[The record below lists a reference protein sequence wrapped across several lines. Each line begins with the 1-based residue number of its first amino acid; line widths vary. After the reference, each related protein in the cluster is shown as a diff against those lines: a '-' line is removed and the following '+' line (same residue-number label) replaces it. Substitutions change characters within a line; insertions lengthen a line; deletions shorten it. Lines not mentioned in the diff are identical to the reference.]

1 MKKITFLLLALLFL
15 ACQDSN
21 TLFKEHQT
29 IAMLRW
35 EKTQA
40 RIFSVEVKDNKPVYS
55 ATLALRHSSKLEY
68 GDISLS
74 IKMISPSGKEKIA
87 NYIMPIRD
95 RKTGNLIGSAMGDMC
110 DTEMIFLEKITFEE
124 TGKYNFEVSHT
135 MKEEIISILEV
146 GLIVQKLP

>member
-1 MKKITFLLLALLFL
+1 MKKIIYLCLVVFLWS
-15 ACQDSN
+15 CQDN
-21 TLFKEHQT
+21 NMLFKEHQT

-35 EKTQA
+35 EKTQP
-40 RIFSVEVKDNKPVYS
+40 RIFSVDVKDNKPFYS

-68 GDISLS
+68 GDISLN

-95 RKTGNLIGSAMGDMC
+95 RKTGELKGSAMGDMC
-110 DTEMIFLEKITFEE
+110 DTEMVFLEKITFEE

-146 GLIVQKLP
+146 GLIIQKLP

>member
-1 MKKITFLLLALLFL
+1 MKKIIFLCLAVLLL
-15 ACQDSN
+15 ACQDNN
-21 TLFKEHQT
+21 TLFKEHQS

-40 RIFSVEVKDNKPVYS
+40 RIFSVEVKDNKPFYS
-55 ATLALRHSSKLEY
+55 ATVALRHSSKLEY

-74 IKMISPSGKEKIA
+74 IKMVSPSGKEKIT

-95 RKTGNLIGSAMGDMC
+95 RKTGNLVGSAMGDMC
-110 DTEMIFLEKITFEE
+110 DTEMIFLEKIAFEE
-124 TGKYNFEVSHT
+124 TGKYNFEISHT

-146 GLIVQKLP
+146 GLIIQKLP